1 MPMMMQAPT
10 PATMPPTLS
19 VMASQQLARQVQV
32 GDVVFIRVPQRP
44 FLEVADATLTWTNHV
59 GIVVTTN
66 GREPVVAESTFP
78 ISRLTPLSAFVDR
91 SEAGRVAIMRLHDP
105 LTPVQQRAV
114 YEAAEQRLGV
124 LYDTGF
130 DFRSSRQFCAKYVYE
145 VLRQATG
152 HPVGDVQSFEQLLQL
167 NPDVKLGFWKLWFFG
182 RIPWQR
188 QTLSPVSIMNSPLLG
203 MVFDGVAV
211 RLAPAPAPKPAS
223 ASPAPEPATH

>member
-1 MPMMMQAPT
+1 MPMMLQAPA
-10 PATMPPTLS
+10 PAPMPPVLS
-19 VMASQQLARQVQV
+19 VMASQQLARQVRV

-78 ISRLTPLSAFVDR
+78 VSKLTPLTQFVDR
-91 SEAGRVAIMRLHDP
+91 SEAGRVAVMRLHEP
-105 LTPVQQRAV
+105 LTALQQRGV
-114 YEAAEQRLGV
+114 YEAAEKRLGV

-130 DFRSSRQFCAKYVYE
+130 DFRSSRQFCAKYVHE
-145 VLRQATG
+145 VLAEATG

-167 NPDVKLGFWKLWFFG
+167 NPDAKLGFWKLWFFG

-188 QTLSPVSIMNSPLLG
+188 QTMSPVAIMNSPLLG
-203 MVFDGVAV
+203 EVFDGVAV
-211 RLAPAPAPKPAS
+211 RQAS
-223 ASPAPEPATH
+223 AVQQPSAPTAEPATH